1 MIVLQII
8 AIVVVTFLLEFV
20 YEKIR
25 RKPLDENR
33 EYMEASMNDGVQTTL
48 RMVFF
53 GFVSICLVLVLTSF
67 VQGT

>member
-25 RKPLDENR
+25 NKPRDENR
-33 EYMEASMNDGVQTTL
+33 EYMEASMNDGAQTTL
-48 RMVFF
+48 RMMIF
-53 GFVSICLVLVLTSF
+53 GFVSICLVLVVTSF
-67 VQGT
+67 VQGI